1 MASDVAYEPAVFE
14 PLCEALIATSSSTS
28 KILLCNGVRSSRRE
42 KQLRGLLERHF
53 KVDDVNVEAESF
65 SLEDEKMEDEAPAAD
80 QEPLQPRRFHRFIAL
95 WSLVR
100 L

>member
-1 MASDVAYEPAVFE
+1 VASDVAYEPAVFG

-28 KILLCNGVRSSRRE
+28 KVLLCNGVRSSRRE
-42 KQLRGLLERHF
+42 KQLRRLLERHF
-53 KVDDVNVEAESF
+53 KVEDVNVEAESF
-65 SLEDEKMEDEAPAAD
+65 SLEEDEAAGAD
-80 QEPLQPRRFHRFIAL
+80 QESLEPRRFHRFIAL